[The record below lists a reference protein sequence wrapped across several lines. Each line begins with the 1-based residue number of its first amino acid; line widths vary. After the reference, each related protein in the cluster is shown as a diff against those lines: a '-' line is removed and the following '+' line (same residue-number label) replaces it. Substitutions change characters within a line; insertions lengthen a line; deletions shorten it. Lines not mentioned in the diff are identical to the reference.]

1 MKKRNY
7 SVIAKVLVVSS
18 LMCGVLSSC
27 SEVYDDSELLKKLE
41 ELENK
46 LDQHEKSDVAP
57 EDSIIH
63 FDDVAVKAICVS
75 HWDTNHDG
83 ELSYAEAAK
92 VDTIGSEFSES
103 SIYMFKE
110 LKYFSNL
117 LHISSGYSGGF
128 YYCEQLKIISIPS
141 SVVSI
146 GGDAFRIGG
155 RDNWRG
161 GEFVVHIDDI
171 EAWCNIYFRNYYS
184 NPLSRSRS
192 NLYVN
197 GELLTDLIIPNSI
210 TGVKDYAFGGCQ
222 SLISVLIPEGITY
235 IGKGAFEDCSNL
247 DSITIPKSV
256 TNIGGSAFDG
266 TSWLA
271 NQPDG
276 MININNMLY
285 KYKCHDSELPENA
298 SIEIPS
304 GITKICGYAFYG
316 YRYGEYNRIAYV
328 CIPESVTEIGA
339 SAFAGCYNLTSITIP
354 KSVTMI
360 GDGAFEA
367 CTKLNAIT
375 VLNTTPPLLERDK
388 EGWERVFYS
397 SCYEDATLY
406 VPKGCVE
413 VYRNADGWGDFVNI
427 VELE

>member
-41 ELENK
+41 ELGNK

-63 FDDVAVKAICVS
+63 FDEVAVKAICVS

-83 ELSYAEAAK
+83 ELSYGEAAK
-92 VDTIGSEFSES
+92 VDTIGSEFCES

-117 LHISSGYSGGF
+117 LYIGGGF
-128 YYCEQLKIISIPS
+128 WYCDQLKIISIPS

-146 GGDAFRIGG
+146 GDDAFRFGN
-155 RDNWRG
+155 NWRG
-161 GEFVVHIDDI
+161 GEFAVHIDDI
-171 EAWCNIYFRNYYS
+171 EAWCNIYFESYYS
-184 NPLSRSRS
+184 NPLSYDYYYRRKS

-222 SLISVLIPEGITY
+222 SLTSVLIPEGISY
-235 IGKGAFEDCSNL
+235 IGERAFDGCSNL

-256 TNIGGSAFDG
+256 TMIG
-266 TSWLA
+266 
-271 NQPDG
+271 N
-276 MININNMLY
+276 
-285 KYKCHDSELPENA
+285 
-298 SIEIPS
+298 
-304 GITKICGYAFYG
+304 YAF
-316 YRYGEYNRIAYV
+316 R
-328 CIPESVTEIGA
+328 
-339 SAFAGCYNLTSITIP
+339 
-354 KSVTMI
+354 
-360 GDGAFEA
+360 A
-367 CTKLNAIT
+367 CEKLNAIT

-388 EGWERVFYS
+388 NRNFSIFSYNCRES
-397 SCYEDATLY
+397 AILY

-413 VYRNADGWGDFVNI
+413 VYRNADGWGNFVNI